1 MKKIKKVTALN
12 ANQILLQPKGRAKA
26 AGGGHFASYKGFQ
39 KYVTFIQLTNLTFSE
54 LLSQEYANQ
63 TS

>member
-1 MKKIKKVTALN
+1 MVFAYHDKSTRIKVEN
-12 ANQILLQPKGRAKA
+12 IY
-26 AGGGHFASYKGFQ
+26 YKGFQ
-39 KYVTFIQLTNLTFSE
+39 QYVTFIHLTNLTFSE